1 MSKYASAPFKVV
13 ERLLAKADGDET
25 LANEHE
31 LLTRSS
37 AVSVSIGFLPLALNA
52 RREVREAV
60 QELLEGA
67 RWIAEEATG
76 GGEVTAGECPL
87 LSKKCEHLKGDEK
100 GWAIE

>member
-1 MSKYASAPFKVV
+1 M
-13 ERLLAKADGDET
+13 
-25 LANEHE
+25 
-31 LLTRSS
+31 
-37 AVSVSIGFLPLALNA
+37 
-52 RREVREAV
+52 REAV